1 MKEKRLLFFAL
12 FLFLLVLPSNGW
24 GDEGTHFLSTRPK
37 IGLAL
42 GGGGAKG
49 FAHIGVIKVL
59 EANGIPI
66 DMVAGTSIGAIAG
79 GLYAS
84 GRDGAALEKLTDSVD
99 WLRLFGIGY
108 ENERFFELTNQITY
122 KVPFYF
128 DKEEELLVHEE
139 GVVLGDKILLF
150 LRGET
155 GGITFNQ
162 LRLPF
167 KATAV
172 DLLSGK
178 LQILDQGEVALAMRS
193 SFAVPGVF
201 APVNTGGMLLVDGG
215 ILDNLPVDVVRSMG
229 ADIVIAVDL
238 SALEPRKKDSF
249 TSILSVVERFE
260 ELQHWTINSPKSK
273 EADIVIK
280 PDVKGI
286 GLLEFDKQR
295 EARKAGE
302 VATLLKIEEIRA
314 YIKSYREI
322 KQTRLFGNGLS
333 KSNE

>member
-1 MKEKRLLFFAL
+1 MKKHLLFLSVL
-12 FLFLLVLPSNGW
+12 FLFLLSFLSCGW
-24 GDEGTHFLSTRPK
+24 GNEKANLLSSRPK

-66 DMVAGTSIGAIAG
+66 DMIAGTSIGAIAG

-84 GRDGAALEKLTDSVD
+84 GMDGADLEKLADSMD
-99 WLRLFGIGY
+99 WLRLFGVGY
-108 ENERFFELTNQITY
+108 ENERFFEFSNQITY

-128 DKEEELLVHEE
+128 DKEEDLLLREG

-155 GGITFNQ
+155 GGETFDQ

-172 DLLSGK
+172 DLLSGDLK
-178 LQILDQGEVALAMRS
+178 ILDQGEVALAMRS

-201 APVNTGGMLLVDGG
+201 APVNTQGMLLVDGG
-215 ILDNLPVDVVRSMG
+215 ILNNMPVDVVRSMG

-238 SALEPRKKDSF
+238 STFETKKKEDFSN
-249 TSILSVVERFE
+249 ILPVVARFE
-260 ELQHWTINSPKSK
+260 EIQHWAINSGKSK
-273 EADIVIK
+273 EADIVIR
-280 PDVKGI
+280 PEVSAI
-286 GLLEFDKQR
+286 GLLEFNKQK

-302 VATLLKIEEIRA
+302 VAALLKIEEIRA
-314 YIKSYREI
+314 YIKSYRGKKYDRAPE
-322 KQTRLFGNGLS
+322 NGLS
-333 KSNE
+333 KSHE